1 MACLRLELISTNQFV
16 SRPNWIMVG
25 SEEDFQGYNIA
36 MLQSSLKLLLEIPE
50 NAPVLE
56 PILQPRRGGKPWQIA
71 ELEALSDDEVSYEL
85 VRGDLYAMTPASPK
99 HGIYATRLAA
109 ALLAFVDEHDLG
121 IVVSSEP
128 GFILQHEPLATVRAP
143 DVAFISKARIPPADL
158 QEGFWALAPDLVVE
172 IISPSESANAIQ
184 EKVNDYLQAGT
195 HLIWLVYPRLQ
206 NVVEYRSLQ
215 QIRQIGPE
223 GELEGG
229 DLLPGF
235 RLPMRTLFR

>member
-1 MACLRLELISTNQFV
+1 METPPSSVSFELA
-16 SRPNWIMVG
+16 
-25 SEEDFQGYNIA
+25 ELA
-36 MLQSSLKLLLEIPE
+36 
-50 NAPVLE
+50 E
-56 PILQPRRGGKPWQIA
+56 PILQPRKGGKPWRIK
-71 ELEALSDDEVSYEL
+71 ELEALADDEALYEL
-85 VRGDLYAMTPASPK
+85 IRGDLYIMTPANTQ
-99 HGIYATRLAA
+99 HGFYASRIVA
-109 ALLAFVDEHDLG
+109 ALLNFVEQYNLG
-121 IVVSSEP
+121 KVFTAEAGFVIKPEP
-128 GFILQHEPLATVRAP
+128 EPTVRAP
-143 DVAFISKARIPPADL
+143 DVAFVHKDRFPPED
-158 QEGFWALAPDLVVE
+158 QQGGFWALAPDLVVE